1 MQRIM
6 RIEMTKPR
14 IIIGSTLAAEW
25 DLGQGCGEGGV
36 RRGIENV
43 NAGVAVAF

>member
-1 MQRIM
+1 M

-14 IIIGSTLAAEW
+14 IIIGSTLAAER
-25 DLGQGCGEGGV
+25 DLGRAKEVGVGGGV

-43 NAGVAVAF
+43 NAGAASAF